1 MPDHQR
7 RGRPVKIR
15 LMGAPDDVALMAER
29 IEADPDMSVT
39 RRSAPFPNRAD
50 PDQVRVYLDAV
61 DY

>member
-1 MPDHQR
+1 MTDHQS
-7 RGRPVKIR
+7 RGRPVKVR

-29 IEADPDMSVT
+29 IEADPDVIVT
-39 RRSAPFPNRAD
+39 RLSAPFPNRTD